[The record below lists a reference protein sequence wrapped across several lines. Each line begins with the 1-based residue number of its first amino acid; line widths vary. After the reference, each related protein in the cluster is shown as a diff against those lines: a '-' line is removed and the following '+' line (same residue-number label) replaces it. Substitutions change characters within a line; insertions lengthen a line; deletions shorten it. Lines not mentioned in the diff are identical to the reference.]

1 MSFKSITFN
10 LIFFT
15 STIFAQISGIVIDL
29 NNTEPIV
36 NVNITNGEVGA
47 ITNSNGVFFIDVPIG
62 TNLEFSH
69 IAYKNI
75 SLSAQKDMS
84 VKLIPTVIES
94 DQIIVSAGLSDE
106 SILNTVTSIHIFTD
120 DHIRASGANNLQ
132 LLTEQIPNLNWAGG
146 TSRPRY
152 FQIRGIGE
160 RSHYF
165 GEGPPNFSV
174 GFVIDD
180 MDFSGLGM
188 IANLYDLDQIEIFRG
203 PQSSVYGAN
212 ALAGLISL
220 KSNDPI
226 EKYEVGISASKG
238 SDNHF
243 GINNYFNF
251 KAIDGLNIRVTNSYN
266 YIDGFRENLSR
277 NISDTNKREEVFS
290 RLKLK
295 FNSNKKLN
303 ILATLIYSK
312 LDNGYDAWAPNNN
325 TDFKTYSDDKGMDS
339 QTSYGYSLRTNINGN
354 YNLTLITSFTKTN
367 LEHSYDSDWGD
378 SLYWATNHNWNPNS
392 FPDSYYQYKYFDQ
405 NNKIR
410 SNITHELR
418 SSFGPVLFGFY
429 FKDLNEKDKATG
441 WLFDGAATD
450 AVSDFH
456 FKTIAAYSQYRFDFS
471 SYLNFKANIR
481 IEQSQFDYKG
491 TSQGFNDNWEKV
503 YLDTVQFKDTNRMIG
518 YRAAITYHKNTFTS
532 YYSSFSQGYKSGGI
546 NQQPYLTDSSRPFDP
561 EFIQSF
567 EFGLKRNTNISK
579 TNITLFFSN
588 RINQQVSVSSQ
599 QEEGNPNSFLFYIG
613 NSGSGKNRGI
623 EFDYSQNVLK
633 SLSFDINIGVLDTWI
648 DKFFYKTLN
657 GQQYGGDREA
667 SMAPRFMGSLGL
679 NFSISDYNMVMSTT
693 YKSEYYFSDSHNNKS
708 EPYSLTNI
716 TFGKSIKQFEVKLW
730 VRNIFDKRYAVRG
743 FYFGL
748 IPPEYNDELW
758 LSFGD
763 PRQLGL
769 TVDYKF

>member
-62 TNLEFSH
+62 SKLEFSH

-188 IANLYDLDQIEIFRG
+188 ISNLYDLDQIEIFRG

-226 EKYEVGISASKG
+226 EKSEVGISASKG

-367 LEHSYDSDWGD
+367 LKHSYDSDWGD

>member
-1 MSFKSITFN
+1 MHWKTITLD

-15 STIFAQISGIVIDL
+15 STIFAQISGIVIDS
-29 NNTEPIV
+29 NSGKPIE
-36 NVNITNGEVGA
+36 NVNITDGEVGA
-47 ITNSNGVFFIDVPIG
+47 ITNAKGTFFIDVSLG
-62 TNLEFSH
+62 TELEFSH
-69 IAYKNI
+69 IAYQVTL
-75 SLSAQKDMS
+75 LSAKQNIS

-94 DQIIVSAGLSDE
+94 DQIIVRAGLSDE
-106 SILNTVTSIHIFTD
+106 SITNAVSSIHIFTD
-120 DHIRASGANNLQ
+120 DHIRTSGANNFQILI
-132 LLTEQIPNLNWAGG
+132 EQIPNLNWAGG

-174 GFVIDD
+174 GFVMDD

-188 IANLYDLDQIEIFRG
+188 IGNLFDLNQIEIFRG

-212 ALAGLISL
+212 SLAGLISL

-226 EKYEVGISASKG
+226 GKSEIGISASKG
-238 SDNHF
+238 SDNHL

-277 NISDTNKREEVFS
+277 NISNTNKREEIFS

-295 FNSNKKLN
+295 LNSNKKLN
-303 ILATLIYSK
+303 ILATFIYSE

-325 TDFKTYSDDKGMDS
+325 TGFKTYSDDEGMDS
-339 QTSYGYSLRTNINGN
+339 QTSYGYSFRTNINDN

-378 SLYWATNHNWNPNS
+378 SLYWATNHNWNPDS

-405 NNKIR
+405 NNKSR

-418 SSFGPVLFGFY
+418 SSFGPVLFGIY

-450 AVSDFH
+450 AASDFH

-481 IEQSQFDYKG
+481 IEQSRFDYKG
-491 TSQGFNDNWEKV
+491 TSQGFNENWEKV
-503 YLDTVQFKDTNRMIG
+503 SLDTVQFKDKNRMIG

-567 EFGLKRNTNISK
+567 EFGLKRNTNFSK

-599 QEEGNPNSFLFYIG
+599 QDEGNPNSFLFYIG
-613 NSGSGKNRGI
+613 NSGSGKNRGL
-623 EFDYSQNVLK
+623 EFDYSKNVFK
-633 SLSFDINIGVLDTWI
+633 SLSFDINIGVLDTWV

-657 GQQYGGDREA
+657 GQQYGGDRES

-679 NFSISDYNMVMSTT
+679 NFSMLDYNIVMNTT

-708 EPYSLTNI
+708 QPYSLTNI
-716 TFGKSIKQFEVKLW
+716 TFGKSIKQFDVKLW

-748 IPPEYNDELW
+748 IPPEYNNELW

-763 PRQLGL
+763 PRQLGV

>member
-367 LEHSYDSDWGD
+367 LKHSYDSDWGD

>member
-1 MSFKSITFN
+1 MNFKSITFN

-62 TNLEFSH
+62 AKLEFSH

-106 SILNTVTSIHIFTD
+106 SILNTATSIHIFTD

-226 EKYEVGISASKG
+226 EKSEVGISASKG

-277 NISDTNKREEVFS
+277 NISDTNKREEIFS

>member
-62 TNLEFSH
+62 SKLEFSH

-188 IANLYDLDQIEIFRG
+188 ISNLYDLDQIEIFRG

-226 EKYEVGISASKG
+226 EKSEVGISASKG

-277 NISDTNKREEVFS
+277 NISDTNKREEIFS

>member
-226 EKYEVGISASKG
+226 EKSEVGISASKG

-367 LEHSYDSDWGD
+367 LKHSYDSDWGD

>member
-106 SILNTVTSIHIFTD
+106 SILNTATSIHIFTD

-188 IANLYDLDQIEIFRG
+188 ISNLYDLDQIEIFRG

-226 EKYEVGISASKG
+226 EKSEVGISASKG

-277 NISDTNKREEVFS
+277 NISDTNKREEIFS

-367 LEHSYDSDWGD
+367 LKHSYDSDWGD

>member
-62 TNLEFSH
+62 AKLEFSH

-226 EKYEVGISASKG
+226 EKSEVGISASKG

-277 NISDTNKREEVFS
+277 NISDTNKREEIFS

>member
-62 TNLEFSH
+62 AKLEFSH

-188 IANLYDLDQIEIFRG
+188 ISNLYDLDQIEIFRG

-226 EKYEVGISASKG
+226 EKSEVGISASKG

-277 NISDTNKREEVFS
+277 NISDTNKREEIFS

>member
-1 MSFKSITFN
+1 MHWKTITID
-10 LIFFT
+10 LILFT
-15 STIFAQISGIVIDL
+15 STIFAQISGIVIDS
-29 NNTEPIV
+29 NSGKPIE
-36 NVNITNGEVGA
+36 NVNITDGEVGA
-47 ITNSNGVFFIDVPIG
+47 ITNAKGTFFIDVSLG
-62 TNLEFSH
+62 TELEFSH
-69 IAYKNI
+69 IAYQVTL
-75 SLSAQKDMS
+75 LSAQQNIS

-94 DQIIVSAGLSDE
+94 DQIIVRAGLSDE
-106 SILNTVTSIHIFTD
+106 SITNVVSSIHIFTD
-120 DHIRASGANNLQ
+120 DHIRTSGANNFQ
-132 LLTEQIPNLNWAGG
+132 ILTEQIPNLNWAGG

-174 GFVIDD
+174 GFVMDD

-188 IANLYDLDQIEIFRG
+188 IGNLYDLNQIEIFRG

-226 EKYEVGISASKG
+226 GKSEIGISASKG
-238 SDNHF
+238 SDNHL

-251 KAIDGLNIRVTNSYN
+251 KAIDGLNIRVSGSYN

-277 NISDTNKREEVFS
+277 NISNTNKREEIFS
-290 RLKLK
+290 RFKLK

-303 ILATLIYSK
+303 FLATFIYSE

-325 TDFKTYSDDKGMDS
+325 SDFKTYSDDKGIDS

-354 YNLTLITSFTKTN
+354 YNLTFITSFTKTE

-378 SLYWATNHNWNPNS
+378 SLYWATNHDWNPES
-392 FPDSYYQYKYFDQ
+392 FPDSYYLYKYFDQ
-405 NNKIR
+405 NNKSR

-418 SSFGPVLFGFY
+418 YSFGPILLGFY
-429 FKDLNEKDKATG
+429 FKDLNEKDKAIG

-450 AVSDFH
+450 ATSNFH
-456 FKTIAAYSQYRFDFS
+456 FKTIAAYSQFRFNFS

-481 IEQSQFDYKG
+481 IEQSQYDYKG
-491 TSQGFNDNWEKV
+491 TSQGFNENWEKIL
-503 YLDTVQFKDTNRMIG
+503 LDIVQFNDNNRMIG
-518 YRAAITYHKNTFTS
+518 YRGAFTYHKNIITS

-546 NQQPYLTDSSRPFDP
+546 NQQPYLTDSSRPYEP
-561 EFIQSF
+561 EFIQSL
-567 EFGLKRNTNISK
+567 EFGLKRKTNTNK

-599 QEEGNPNSFLFYIG
+599 QDEGNPNSFLYYIG
-613 NSGSGKNRGI
+613 NSGSGRNSGI
-623 EFDYSQNVLK
+623 EFDHSQNIFK
-633 SLSFDINIGVLDTWI
+633 SLSFDINIGVLDTWV

-657 GQQYGGDREA
+657 GQDYGGNREA
-667 SMAPRFMGSLGL
+667 SMAPRFMGSWGL
-679 NFSISDYNMVMSTT
+679 NFSMLDYNIVMNTT

-716 TFGKSIKQFEVKLW
+716 TFGKSIRQLDVKLW

-748 IPPEYNDELW
+748 IPPEYNNELW

-769 TVDYKF
+769 TIDYRF

>member
-62 TNLEFSH
+62 SKLEFSH

-226 EKYEVGISASKG
+226 EKSEVGISASKG

-277 NISDTNKREEVFS
+277 NISDTNKREEIFS

>member
-1 MSFKSITFN
+1 MYCKTITFN
-10 LIFFT
+10 LFLFT
-15 STIFAQISGIVIDL
+15 STIFAQISGIVIDSK
-29 NNTEPIV
+29 NAEPID
-36 NVNITNGEVGA
+36 NVNITDGEIGT
-47 ITNSNGVFFIDVPIG
+47 ITNSSGTFFIDVPIG
-62 TNLEFSH
+62 SKLEFSH
-69 IAYKNI
+69 IAYKAVV
-75 SLSAQKDMS
+75 LSAQKNMS

-94 DQIIVSAGLSDE
+94 DQIIVRGGLSDE
-106 SILNTVTSIHIFTD
+106 SILNAVTSIHIFTN
-120 DHIRASGANNLQ
+120 DHIRHAGASNFQ
-132 LLTEQIPNLNWAGG
+132 ILTEQIPNLNWAGG

-203 PQSSVYGAN
+203 SQSSVYGAN

-226 EKYEVGISASKG
+226 EKLEAGVSVSKG

-251 KAIDGLNIRVTNSYN
+251 KAIDGLSIRATGGYN
-266 YIDGFRENLSR
+266 YFDGFRENLSQ
-277 NISDTNKREEVFS
+277 NISNTNKREEIFS
-290 RLKLK
+290 RLKFK
-295 FNSNKKLN
+295 FNSSKKLN
-303 ILATLIYSK
+303 LLATFIYSE

-325 TDFKTYSDDKGMDS
+325 TDFKTYSDDRGVDS
-339 QTSYGYSLRTNINGN
+339 QTSYGYSIRTNINGN
-354 YNLTLITSFTKTN
+354 YNLTFITSFTKTD

-378 SLYWATNHNWNPNS
+378 SLYWATNHNWSPEEFPN
-392 FPDSYYQYKYFDQ
+392 SYYQYKYFDQ
-405 NNKIR
+405 NNKSR

-418 SSFGPVLFGFY
+418 SSFGPVLLGFY
-429 FKDLNEKDKATG
+429 FKDLNEEDNAKG

-450 AVSDFH
+450 AKSDFH
-456 FKTIAAYSQYRFDFS
+456 FKTIAAYSQFRFNFS

-481 IEQSQFDYKG
+481 IEQSQFDYNG
-491 TSQGFNDNWEKV
+491 TSEGLDENWEKV
-503 YLDTVQFKDTNRMIG
+503 FLDTVKFNDNDRMIG
-518 YRAAITYHKNTFTS
+518 YRAAITYHKNIFTS
-532 YYSSFSQGYKSGGI
+532 YFSSFSQGYKSGGI
-546 NQQPYLTDSSRPFDP
+546 NQQPYLTDSSRPYDP

-567 EFGLKRNTNISK
+567 EFGLKRKTNTNK
-579 TNITLFFSN
+579 TNITLFFSR
-588 RINQQVSVSSQ
+588 RINQQVSLSSQ

-613 NSGSGKNRGI
+613 NSGSGKNRGL
-623 EFDYSQNVLK
+623 ELDFSQHVFK
-633 SLSFDINIGVLDTWI
+633 SLSLDINIGVLDTWV

-657 GQQYGGDREA
+657 GQEYGGDREA
-667 SMAPRFMGSLGL
+667 SMAPSLMGSWGL
-679 NFSISDYNMVMSTT
+679 SFLILDYNIVMNTS

-716 TFGKSIKQFEVKLW
+716 TFGKSIRQFDIKLW
-730 VRNIFDKRYAVRG
+730 ARNIFDKRYAVRG

-769 TVDYKF
+769 TIDYKF